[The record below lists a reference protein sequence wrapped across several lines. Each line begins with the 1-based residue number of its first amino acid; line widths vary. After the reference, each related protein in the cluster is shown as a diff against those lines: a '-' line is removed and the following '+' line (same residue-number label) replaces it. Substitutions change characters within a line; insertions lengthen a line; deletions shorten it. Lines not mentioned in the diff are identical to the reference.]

1 AATLAGAATALPA
14 LAHAA
19 PTKGGGKGS
28 ESIEELL
35 AEMSI
40 EQKIGQLFVAVG
52 YGSTADQPHVSNTST
67 TGVDT
72 IADIVRT
79 HHVGG
84 LIYFV
89 WSDNLQSLGQIATL
103 SNDAQAAALESGGIP
118 LIISTD
124 EERGIVTRLP
134 APAAPMPGQMALG
147 ATGSRAHAR
156 KLGEII
162 GTEVRAVGLQQAF
175 CPVVDVNIEA
185 QNPVIGVRSLGA
197 DPQAVARLATSQ
209 IRGLQSAGI
218 SAAAKHFPGHG

>member
-1 AATLAGAATALPA
+1 MPRTTRTLTRRAFTAATLAGAATALPA

-28 ESIEELL
+28 ERIEELL

-103 SNDAQAAALESGGIP
+103 SNDAQAAALESGGISP
-118 LIISTD
+118 C
-124 EERGIVTRLP
+124 
-134 APAAPMPGQMALG
+134 G
-147 ATGSRAHAR
+147 ASSR
-156 KLGEII
+156 
-162 GTEVRAVGLQQAF
+162 
-175 CPVVDVNIEA
+175 
-185 QNPVIGVRSLGA
+185 RSC
-197 DPQAVARLATSQ
+197 
-209 IRGLQSAGI
+209 
-218 SAAAKHFPGHG
+218 AAACSTAPPWTPPLRHEPSAPVGRMRACRRSPRTPSP